1 VANYSY
7 EGRGYGARIGG
18 STLYLNEE
26 FNGGELEY
34 YEGPLIRPV
43 TGLLVVHDG
52 EAVHGVRSVSGG
64 TRYTIGT
71 FFIA

>member
-1 VANYSY
+1 VG
-7 EGRGYGARIGG
+7 ETEHI
-18 STLYLNEE
+18 E
-26 FNGGELEY
+26 ELEY